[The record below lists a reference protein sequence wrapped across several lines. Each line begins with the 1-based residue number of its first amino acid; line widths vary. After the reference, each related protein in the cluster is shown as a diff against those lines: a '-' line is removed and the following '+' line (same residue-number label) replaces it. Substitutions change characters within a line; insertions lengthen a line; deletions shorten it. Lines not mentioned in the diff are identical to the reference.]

1 MDRMLYVAMSAARQT
16 MQQQATNNHNLA
28 NVDTTGFRAQVDAF
42 GSLPV
47 YGPGH
52 PGRVYGENF
61 RVGFDDRP
69 GTIVSTGNALDVAV
83 EGDGFIA
90 VLDRD
95 GEEAYTRAGA
105 LRVSPSGVLET
116 AAGQPVLGNGGPIT
130 LTPYQDI
137 EIGTDGTISLRPL
150 GQAAGERVQLDRIR
164 LVNPAGGTL
173 ERTAEGLFRSTEG
186 VAAPDASV
194 SLRPGA
200 LEGSNVNAVDAMVT
214 MIELARR
221 YEMQVKMMG
230 TAEKNDEAAA
240 RLLRM

>member
-47 YGPGH
+47 HGPGH

-69 GTIVSTGNALDVAV
+69 GTIVATGNALDVAV

-105 LRVSPSGVLET
+105 LRVAPSGVLET

-130 LTPYQDI
+130 LTPYEDI
-137 EIGTDGTISLRPL
+137 EIGSDGTISLRPL

-164 LVNPAGGTL
+164 LVNPASATL
-173 ERTAEGLFRSTEG
+173 ERTSEGLFRREEG
-186 VAAPDASV
+186 PALPDAGV

-200 LEGSNVNAVDAMVT
+200 LEGSNVNATDAMVT

-221 YEMQVKMMG
+221 YETQVKMMS
-230 TAEKNDEAAA
+230 TAEKNDEAP
-240 RLLRM
+240 